1 MYVRRLL
8 WQQIL
13 SYLQQ
18 ADEVHPMF
26 FWKTLPAHQETKH
39 HYGQAK
45 PLPALHLLRPQLMH
59 LMMHYD
65 VVHEMVC
72 F

>member
-26 FWKTLPAHQETKH
+26 FYIFVKFPEYHLNIFFIRITTSIREQYQTDRKTLSGGLNA
-39 HYGQAK
+39 
-45 PLPALHLLRPQLMH
+45 
-59 LMMHYD
+59 
-65 VVHEMVC
+65 
-72 F
+72 